1 MIDWPAKEAA
11 EVADYSVDF
20 ASKLADGE
28 TIASKVVTATGV
40 TKDSDAIDGTAV
52 KVWLSAGTEGTL
64 AKIVV
69 TVTTS
74 GGRTY
79 TELALLPIG
88 GGPISMARAKA
99 HLRVDW
105 DDDDALIAAYLRASV
120 GAVERRTDRA
130 LSPQAFT
137 EWAARFPCGY
147 AERLTLARDPISEII
162 SVTYVDVD
170 GAEQELDTA
179 DYRSIEGEPWSL
191 IAPVAGSFPATEER
205 PDAVRVRYMAG
216 YEAGECPAEL
226 QSAVLL
232 MLGHLYANRE
242 AVAVGANVVTPMPF
256 AVDMLCEPF
265 RRTRLG

>member
-1 MIDWPAKEAA
+1 MIDWPAKEPAA
-11 EVADYSVDF
+11 VADYSVDF
-20 ASKLADGE
+20 ASKLEEGE
-28 TIASKVVTATGV
+28 TLATEVTTATGV
-40 TKDSDAIDGTAV
+40 TKDSDTIDGTAV
-52 KVWLSAGTEGTL
+52 KVWLSSGTEGVL

-88 GGPISMARAKA
+88 GGPISLARAKA

-105 DDDDALIAAYLRASV
+105 DDEDALIAAYLRASV
-120 GAVERRTDRA
+120 GAIESRTDRA

-147 AERLTLARDPISEII
+147 GEKLTLARDPIREIV
-162 SVTYVDVD
+162 SVTYVDAD
-170 GAEQELDTA
+170 GAEQELDPA

-191 IAPVAGSFPATEER
+191 IAPVAGSFPSTEER

-216 YEAGECPAEL
+216 YDAGDCPAEL

-242 AVAVGANVVTPMPF
+242 GVAVGANVVTPVPF

>member
-20 ASKLADGE
+20 AAKLGE
-28 TIASKVVTATGV
+28 SEAIASRTVTASGV
-40 TKDSDAIDGTAV
+40 TKDSDSLSGSIV
-52 KVWLSAGTEGTL
+52 KVWLSGGTTGTL
-64 AKIVV
+64 AKV
-69 TVTTS
+69 TVTITTD

-79 TELALLPIG
+79 SELALLPIG
-88 GGPISMARAKA
+88 GGPISLARAKA

-105 DDDDALIAAYLRASV
+105 DDDDTLIAAYLRAAV
-120 GAVERRTDRA
+120 GAIEKRTDRA

-137 EWAARFPCGY
+137 EWAGRFPCAYG
-147 AERLTLARDPISEII
+147 ERLTLSRDPVTAIV
-162 SVTYVDVD
+162 SVTYVDQD
-170 GAEQELDTA
+170 GAEQTLDPA

-191 IAPVAGSFPATEER
+191 IAPVAASFPSTEDR

-216 YEAGECPAEL
+216 YDAGDCPAEL

-242 AVAVGANVVTPMPF
+242 AVAVGANVVTAMPL
-256 AVDMLCEPF
+256 AVETLCDPF
-265 RRTRLG
+265 RRSRLG